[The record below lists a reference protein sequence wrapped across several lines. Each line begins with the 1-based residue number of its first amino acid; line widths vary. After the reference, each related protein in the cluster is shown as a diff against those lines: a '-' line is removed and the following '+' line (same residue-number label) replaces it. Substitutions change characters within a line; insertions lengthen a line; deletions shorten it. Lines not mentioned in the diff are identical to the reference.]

1 MLKPRRMA
9 ETRWGRDDQTT
20 AIPFDM
26 FDHAFVDQEAHR
38 ARLLEN
44 IYHLAQSRAWDGK
57 AVLAEL
63 IAKHGKPSMPDA
75 HRDALAKVFALVMWG
90 ELGAWKI
97 SAQLADRL
105 VPLEPKMAAA
115 SQVTD
120 EARHFYVMH
129 DYLAALGAP
138 AQKIDFWSHR
148 VIRLTLGTSN
158 LAQKILGMQLTIE
171 SIALTIFQKVR
182 EREVEPVLS
191 ELLLYFERDE
201 ARHVGLGAQ
210 VLPELIRE
218 MGFVGRLRLAFF
230 HLQLLLC
237 SLLSLKSME
246 KDLLLIGIEP
256 RGVLAVAMMKQTEA
270 MKAMRTHF
278 PNWPEQAPLGQL
290 FTAMSDFM
298 FPPEGPDAAIPRRV
312 RFRRGREIG
321 RAAIRSLAEIR
332 ARSKVKS

>member
-1 MLKPRRMA
+1 MG
-9 ETRWGRDDQTT
+9 TRWATPETT

-26 FDHAFVDQEAHR
+26 FDRAVVDQEAHR

-44 IYHLAQSRAWDGK
+44 IYHLAQSRAWDGR

-63 IAKHGKPSMPDA
+63 IAKHGKPTMPVA

-115 SQVTD
+115 SQVND

-129 DYLAALGAP
+129 DYLEALGAP
-138 AQKIDFWSHR
+138 AKPIDFWSHR
-148 VIRLTLGTSN
+148 VLRLTLGTSN

-182 EREVEPVLS
+182 ERQVEPVLS

-218 MGFVGRLRLAFF
+218 MGLLGRLRLAFF

-256 RGVLAVAMMKQTEA
+256 RAILAIAMAKQTEA
-270 MKAMRTHF
+270 MKAMRNHF

-298 FPPEGPDAAIPRRV
+298 FAPEGPDAKLPRRL
-312 RFRRGREIG
+312 RLHRGANII
-321 RAAIRSLAEIR
+321 RAGIRSVLEIR
-332 ARSKVKS
+332 ARTKPERAP